1 MFVAYIVYSANIS
14 YSQEPGERKTNNGIK
29 YKLQLL
35 YSNGKKHFLHVH
47 ICKLGFCI
55 CSFVC
60 LTTYIDNS
68 KSILLKE
75 LPFNSKSLLFFNGFK
90 CFLTIPYILIQ
101 YFNLTKLFLKEF
113 QFLLLTKIEFIV
125 RYTRQIT
132 ALICFAI
139 LMFTD
144 ISIKIHRIVFD

>member
-55 CSFVC
+55 CSLVC

-75 LPFNSKSLLFFNGFK
+75 LLFNSKSLLFFNGCK
-90 CFLTIPYILIQ
+90 CFFNDSLLIQ

-113 QFLLLTKIEFIV
+113 QFLLVTEVKIV
-125 RYTRQIT
+125 TQ
-132 ALICFAI
+132 
-139 LMFTD
+139 D
-144 ISIKIHRIVFD
+144 K